1 MPFSNIIQQNMVVI
15 RLSRAGA
22 KKRPFYHIC
31 VSDRRNKRDGR
42 FIERIGFY
50 NPIAKDSEEKIR
62 FDNERYEHWT
72 SVGAKPSDTVLML
85 LKRSKMTDEEIQ
97 KLEDKKTARQE
108 KKKQEKILKQ
118 QEEAAK
124 EEAEAP
130 AEEAPAEE
138 AAEAPAEEAPAE
150 EAPAEEAAEEAAA
163 EEAPA
168 EEAPAE
174 EAESEEK
181 KDQ

>member
-124 EEAEAP
+124 EEAEAAAEAP
-130 AEEAPAEE
+130 AEEAAEAPAEEAAEAPAEE

-150 EAPAEEAAEEAAA
+150 EAA
-163 EEAPA
+163 
-168 EEAPAE
+168 EAPAE

>member
-1 MPFSNIIQQNMVVI
+1 MPFSNIIQQIMVVI

-22 KKRPFYHIC
+22 KKRPFYHIS

-62 FDNERYEHWT
+62 FDQERYDHWT
-72 SVGAKPSDTVLML
+72 SVGAIPSDTVLML
-85 LKRSKMTDEEIQ
+85 MKRSKMTAEEIQ
-97 KLEDKKTARQE
+97 KIEDKKTARQD
-108 KKKQEKILKQ
+108 KKKQEKVLKQ
-118 QEEAAK
+118 QEEAA
-124 EEAEAP
+124 EAEAAAAP
-130 AEEAPAEE
+130 AEEAV
-138 AAEAPAEEAPAE
+138 AEEAP
-150 EAPAEEAAEEAAA
+150 AEEAAA

-168 EEAPAE
+168 EENT
-174 EAESEEK
+174 EEK

>member
-118 QEEAAK
+118 QEETAK
-124 EEAEAP
+124 EEAEAAEEAPAEEAPAEEAAEAPAEEAAEAP

-138 AAEAPAEEAPAE
+138 AAEAPAEEA
-150 EAPAEEAAEEAAA
+150 
-163 EEAPA
+163 
-168 EEAPAE
+168 
-174 EAESEEK
+174 ESEEK

>member
-130 AEEAPAEE
+130 AEEA
-138 AAEAPAEEAPAE
+138 AEAP
-150 EAPAEEAAEEAAA
+150 AEEAAA

-174 EAESEEK
+174 EAAEAPAEEAESEEK

>member
-1 MPFSNIIQQNMVVI
+1 MPFSNIIQQIMVVI

-22 KKRPFYHIC
+22 KKRPFYHIS

-62 FDNERYEHWT
+62 FDQERYDHWT
-72 SVGAKPSDTVLML
+72 SVGAIPSDTVLML
-85 LKRSKMTDEEIQ
+85 MKRSKMTAEEIQ
-97 KLEDKKTARQE
+97 KIEDKKTARQD
-108 KKKQEKILKQ
+108 KKKQEKVLKQ
-118 QEEAAK
+118 QEEAA
-124 EEAEAP
+124 EAEAAAAP
-130 AEEAPAEE
+130 AEEAVAEE
-138 AAEAPAEEAPAE
+138 AVAEEAPV
-150 EAPAEEAAEEAAA
+150 EEAAA

-174 EAESEEK
+174 EAPAEENTEEK

>member
-138 AAEAPAEEAPAE
+138 AAEAPAEEAA
-150 EAPAEEAAEEAAA
+150 EAPAEEAAEAPA
-163 EEAPA
+163 EEAA
-168 EEAPAE
+168 EAPAE